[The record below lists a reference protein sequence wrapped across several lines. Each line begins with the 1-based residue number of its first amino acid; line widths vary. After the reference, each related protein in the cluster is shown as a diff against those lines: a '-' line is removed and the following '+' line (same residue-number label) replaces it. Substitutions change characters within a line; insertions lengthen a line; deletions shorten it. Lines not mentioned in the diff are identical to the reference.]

1 MSSIHQCI
9 DLSTLSKT
17 EIFTLW
23 LCLHTNA
30 NQHEIQNQL
39 KAVLSSEEK
48 AQATFDGWRE
58 DIFRQLQSKGMPD
71 YNDSQKT
78 GEFADF
84 LFCLLSKVPQIEQKF
99 AQEIMLV
106 HHFEQN
112 PQINYQSENTL
123 SSWFS
128 DVLH

>member
-9 DLSTLSKT
+9 DLSSLSKT

-30 NQHEIQNQL
+30 DQRAVQSQL
-39 KAVLSSEEK
+39 QDVLSSEDK
-48 AQATFDGWRE
+48 AQKIFDGWRE
-58 DIFRQLQSKGMPD
+58 DIFRQLQNKGMPD
-71 YNDSQKT
+71 SGVKHS

-84 LFCLLSKVPQIEQKF
+84 LFCLLSKVSQIEQKF

-106 HHFEQN
+106 HHLEQN
-112 PQINYQSENTL
+112 PEINYQSENTL